1 MPIIKASE
9 GGSEV
14 AREGERERETERPF
28 QKNRK

>member
-14 AREGERERETERPF
+14 AREGERERDRETLSE
-28 QKNRK
+28 K